1 MNSIVL
7 TLAGISIFMMA
18 GCNLKKA
25 ATEDMVTENISNA
38 VSQYSLM
45 TNRIEASDC
54 IMNPK
59 TLDEKQQVVYA
70 SYDDWTSGFFPGS
83 MWYLYQL
90 TGDEKWE
97 KLAVKYTESLDSVQY
112 LTWHHDVGFM
122 VGCSYL
128 NGMRLGQKDYKSV
141 VLQTARSLSTRFRSG
156 AGIIQSWDA
165 DKGWQAQRGWKCPV
179 IIDNMMNLELLFE
192 ATRLSGDSTYYNMAV
207 SHADRTLKEHF
218 RSDGSC
224 YHVVDYD
231 PEAGTVRSRQTAQ
244 GYADESAW
252 ARGQAWAIY
261 GYTVC
266 YRYTHK
272 PEYWEQA
279 CRIYD
284 FIFTNKHL
292 ASDLIP
298 YWDYDALN
306 IPNEPRDVSAAA
318 ITAAALYELS
328 MYLPNPRYKKTA
340 DKILASLSTPAY
352 RAKVGENGNFILMHS
367 VGSIPHNAEVDVP
380 LNYAD
385 YYFLEA
391 LSRKRE
397 MEKQVVCKKV
407 L

>member
-231 PEAGTVRSRQTAQ
+231 PETGTVRSRQTA
-244 GYADESAW
+244 
-252 ARGQAWAIY
+252 
-261 GYTVC
+261 
-266 YRYTHK
+266 
-272 PEYWEQA
+272 
-279 CRIYD
+279 
-284 FIFTNKHL
+284 
-292 ASDLIP
+292 
-298 YWDYDALN
+298 
-306 IPNEPRDVSAAA
+306 
-318 ITAAALYELS
+318 
-328 MYLPNPRYKKTA
+328 
-340 DKILASLSTPAY
+340 
-352 RAKVGENGNFILMHS
+352 
-367 VGSIPHNAEVDVP
+367 
-380 LNYAD
+380 
-385 YYFLEA
+385 
-391 LSRKRE
+391 
-397 MEKQVVCKKV
+397 
-407 L
+407 